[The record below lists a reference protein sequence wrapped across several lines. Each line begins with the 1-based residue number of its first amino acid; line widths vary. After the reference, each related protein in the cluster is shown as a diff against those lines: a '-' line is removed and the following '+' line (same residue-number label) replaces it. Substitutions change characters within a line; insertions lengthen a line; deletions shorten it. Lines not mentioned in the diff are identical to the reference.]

1 MATSGDFNLAVDSSP
16 LACSFERHIRAENR
30 SDARTKPLA

>member
-1 MATSGDFNLAVDSSP
+1 MDKPARSP

>member
-1 MATSGDFNLAVDSSP
+1 MDKPARSP

-30 SDARTKPLA
+30 SDATTKPPA